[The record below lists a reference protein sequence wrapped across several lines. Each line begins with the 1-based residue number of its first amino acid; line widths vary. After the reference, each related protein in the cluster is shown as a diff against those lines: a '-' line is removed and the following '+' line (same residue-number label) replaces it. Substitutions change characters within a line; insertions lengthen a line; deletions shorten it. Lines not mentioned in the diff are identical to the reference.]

1 MFYSH
6 GEHKVD
12 FHDNILTV
20 SAKGPF
26 NSQQILIYQ
35 GKIESILQA
44 VSAPW
49 AQLNILHQDCLFT
62 PEGEKDL
69 CASLKIRKD
78 RGICAIAV
86 VFVEDSYTAIVEEQ
100 LGRMYAMHDIP
111 YGIFDETVEA
121 ELWLRE
127 QLKIATK
134 K

>member
-44 VSAPW
+44 VSAPC

-78 RGICAIAV
+78 RGICDIAV
-86 VFVEDSYTAIVEEQ
+86 VFVEDSFTAIVEEQ

-121 ELWLRE
+121 KLWLRE